1 MTDDAKAD
9 AAASWPDDAEE
20 RRLRVRDL
28 GGTIDAKMFVD
39 ALGDDDWRV
48 RREAVMLSPRL
59 VGRTE
64 YVDALL
70 VALNEKENISLRNAV
85 VEALSLLGKDA
96 RRRVVAI
103 CASLDADARKLAVE
117 VLASAPDA
125 EEVDALVRLLD
136 DEDPNVRVAAIEAL
150 GNAYFAGE
158 YAARA
163 AAAAL
168 AKVLERKAS
177 PDVQIALLQSLRT
190 LGAPL
195 VAPLLA
201 RLLEEPL
208 VSAFAVRAATGT
220 DDPATLALLVA
231 QLRPTSLL
239 LDDAT
244 VALGQTLEPRLRARS
259 DKARPSIDEAAADV
273 LRRIALQGPSRSLE
287 LRCYALLLIALR
299 GEGTDVALSLLADEQ
314 AFERVLLA
322 LRCIGAPA
330 LRALAVA
337 LDGDLGPS
345 ALAALAALEA
355 DVDEGAARAVA
366 AFMQRSEGEAL
377 TRALGILTSASS
389 RGVDVGLPL
398 EAIRPLVASADPFVA
413 RLAAMLLASR
423 VELRLLRQEDLGD
436 VASPRERAA
445 AELGEVRGG
454 KGADGADARLG
465 ELVGNDD
472 PLVREL
478 AVRALGALGAL
489 TKGAGVE
496 ALAFALA
503 DEERAVATS
512 AIEALAEAGATETLV
527 ELATQSHDPQH
538 RQVALRV
545 LGRRAPESLAPSARA
560 LVDDPDPRIVCAA
573 VDALAPIVA
582 LARDAIYRALD
593 RPEPECIGRALR
605 VLTGDGDVRTV
616 ANVGRL
622 LESGDLTVRR
632 MAAEVLATA
641 RSEHARALLRSR
653 LEREEEP
660 SARRALL
667 TSLAFRPPVS

>member
-1 MTDDAKAD
+1 MIDEAKAD
-9 AAASWPDDAEE
+9 AAATWPDDAEE

-28 GGTIDAKMFVD
+28 GGNIDAKMFVA

-85 VEALSLLGKDA
+85 VEALSLSGKSA

-125 EEVDALVRLLD
+125 EEVDALMRLLD
-136 DEDPNVRVAAIEAL
+136 DEDPNVRVASIEAL

-168 AKVLERKAS
+168 GRALERKTS

-195 VAPLLA
+195 AAPLLA

-208 VSAFAVRAATGT
+208 VAPFAVRAATGT
-220 DDPATLALLVA
+220 DEPATLALLVA

-244 VALGQTLEPRLRARS
+244 VALGQTLEPRLRGRS
-259 DKARPSIDEAAADV
+259 EKARPSIDDGAADV

-287 LRCYALLLIALR
+287 LRCYALLLVALR
-299 GEGTDVALSLLADEQ
+299 GEGVDVALSLLADEQ

-322 LRCIGAPA
+322 LRAIGGPA
-330 LRALAVA
+330 LRALALA
-337 LDGDLGPS
+337 LDGDLAPW
-345 ALAALAALEA
+345 ALAALAALEG

-366 AFMQRSEGEAL
+366 GFMPRAEGEAL
-377 TRALGILTSASS
+377 TRALGILTSASA
-389 RGVDVGLPL
+389 RGVDVGLSL
-398 EAIRPLVASADPFVA
+398 ETIRPLVASSDPFVA
-413 RLAAMLLASR
+413 RLAAMLLVAR
-423 VELRLLRQEDLGD
+423 VEQGLLGRADLGD
-436 VASPRERAA
+436 AASPRERAA
-445 AELGEVRGG
+445 AELGDVRGG
-454 KGADGADARLG
+454 RSADGADARLG
-465 ELVGNDD
+465 ELAGNDD

-478 AVRALGALGAL
+478 AVRALGALAR
-489 TKGAGVE
+489 GAGVE

-512 AIEALAEAGATETLV
+512 AIEALADAGATDTLV

-545 LGRRAPESLAPSARA
+545 LGRRAPESLVPAARA

-573 VDALAPIVA
+573 VDALAPTVT

-593 RPEPECIGRALR
+593 RSEPECIGRALR
-605 VLTGDGDVRTV
+605 ALTGDGDVRTV

-622 LESGDLTVRR
+622 LEHGDLTVRR

-667 TSLAFRPPVS
+667 TSLAFRPPLS

>member
-9 AAASWPDDAEE
+9 TAASWPDDAEE

-28 GGTIDAKMFVD
+28 GGAIDAKMFVD

-59 VGRTE
+59 VGRAE

-168 AKVLERKAS
+168 AKVLERKTS

-201 RLLEEPL
+201 RLVEEPL

-231 QLRPTSLL
+231 QLRPTSVL

-244 VALGQTLEPRLRARS
+244 AALGQTLEPRLRGRS
-259 DKARPSIDEAAADV
+259 DKARPIIDEAAADV

-287 LRCYALLLIALR
+287 LRCYALLLLALR
-299 GEGTDVALSLLADEQ
+299 AEGTDVALSLLADEQ

-330 LRALAVA
+330 LRALALA

-345 ALAALAALEA
+345 ALAALAALES

-366 AFMQRSEGEAL
+366 AFMQRAEGEAL
-377 TRALGILTSASS
+377 MRALGILTSASS

-398 EAIRPLVASADPFVA
+398 QAIRPLVASADPFVA

-423 VELRLLRQEDLGD
+423 VELGLLRQEDLGD

-454 KGADGADARLG
+454 KGTEGADARLG

-478 AVRALGALGAL
+478 AVRALGALAQ
-489 TKGAGVE
+489 GAGVE

-545 LGRRAPESLAPSARA
+545 LGRRAPESLAHSARA

-573 VDALAPIVA
+573 VDAFAPIVA

-605 VLTGDGDVRTV
+605 VLSGDGDVRTV